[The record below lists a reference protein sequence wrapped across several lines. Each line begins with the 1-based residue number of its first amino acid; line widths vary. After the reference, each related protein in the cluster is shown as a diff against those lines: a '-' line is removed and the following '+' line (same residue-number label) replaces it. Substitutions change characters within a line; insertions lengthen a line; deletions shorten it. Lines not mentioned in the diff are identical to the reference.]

1 MGIVGHCNDI
11 NRSLPKNQKQ
21 ADGYQDDAIPFENLS
36 LMEQLNVVADR
47 DAKEVL
53 IETVECQRFITPD
66 WPYKGIRIY
75 VGGEKVTSS
84 IKTTLYSSWGKK
96 IAKEVMVGRG
106 MVAETDF
113 ELIAFAIMREVM
125 LAFPQMFRLWVCKMV
140 SDFAGTN
147 RMIWWMRPT
156 FVHAAGRET
165 KTCTMSQLVRT
176 LAEWRCSMNRGFHWW
191 SDSLRRIWKMS
202 WLWRFLTTC
211 WRKARSH

>member
-1 MGIVGHCNDI
+1 MMHCGCDNMGIVGHCNDI

-147 RMIWWMRPT
+147 RMI
-156 FVHAAGRET
+156 
-165 KTCTMSQLVRT
+165 S
-176 LAEWRCSMNRGFHWW
+176 HWQV
-191 SDSLRRIWKMS
+191 DATNICPCCRQRNENMHHV
-202 WLWRFLTTC
+202 TTC
-211 WRKARSH
+211 PDPGRVAMFHESGLSLVE